1 MITDKLLMFSEA
13 QAVTNTAA
21 STDVIDLGPIDG
33 NRRDIGV
40 GYPLEFWA
48 LVNEAATASGEATVN
63 IQLQT
68 SENNSSWST
77 IYDSGELAKAT
88 LKAGKRV
95 VSAKVPAGVQRY
107 LRVNYSVA
115 TGPLTAG
122 KFTAGISLDVDANTN
137 GQVVIRDSA
146 INEGFNTAKPW
157 ADAVISNR
165 PFAGN
170 TGSVDDNDEVQRNLN
185 DTNYN
190 RMWEYN
196 NRGVG
201 SKVVAEAKK

>member
-33 NRRDIGV
+33 KRRDIGV

-48 LVNEAATASGEATVN
+48 LVNEAATASGDATVN

-68 SENNSSWST
+68 SENNSSWTT
-77 IYDSGELAKAT
+77 IYDSGALAKTALT
-88 LKAGKRV
+88 AGKRV
-95 VSAKVPAGVQRY
+95 VYAKVPAGVQRY

-122 KFTAGISLDVDANTN
+122 EFTAGISLDVDANTPYP
-137 GQVVIRDSA
+137 IR
-146 INEGFNTAKPW
+146 
-157 ADAVISNR
+157 
-165 PFAGN
+165 
-170 TGSVDDNDEVQRNLN
+170 
-185 DTNYN
+185 
-190 RMWEYN
+190 
-196 NRGVG
+196 
-201 SKVVAEAKK
+201 SKVTG

>member
-13 QAVTNTAA
+13 QAVTDTAA

-40 GYPLEFWA
+40 GYPLEFWV

-68 SENNSSWST
+68 SENNSSWTT
-77 IYDSGELAKAT
+77 IYDSGAF
-88 LKAGKRV
+88 
-95 VSAKVPAGVQRY
+95 AKVPAGVQRY

-122 KFTAGISLDVDANTN
+122 KFTAGISLDVDANTPYP
-137 GQVVIRDSA
+137 IR
-146 INEGFNTAKPW
+146 
-157 ADAVISNR
+157 
-165 PFAGN
+165 
-170 TGSVDDNDEVQRNLN
+170 
-185 DTNYN
+185 
-190 RMWEYN
+190 
-196 NRGVG
+196 
-201 SKVVAEAKK
+201 SKVTG